1 MKYTNK
7 KTIFQRIWSYLEDVW
22 YLLMLPKSV
31 QKFHNYPLTR
41 IFRVIGYIS
50 IHIGGICIIT
60 FLFTKCLLF
69 SYSFNFIILFIALL
83 HFIYN
88 SIISFIKLFYAIRY
102 LRINSPTATAKRI
115 REYINNNNK
124 LKKKNKK
131 LKKKN
136 KKFYVYKK
144 TK

>member
-7 KTIFQRIWSYLEDVW
+7 ETIFQRIWWYLEDVW
-22 YLLMLPKSV
+22 YLLILPKSV

-83 HFIYN
+83 YFIYN

-102 LRINSPTATAKRI
+102 LRINSPTAIDKRI
-115 REYINNNNK
+115 REYINNNK